1 MLTSLKPQVH
11 KGCGE
16 TWEVARERLDA
27 EWLPLADEKG
37 RTVHGYAIV
46 EEIPVHML
54 GRVIVEGSFSQAL
67 GTKAFGVSIIATRDG
82 KAFGASPRT
91 TRYATREEAITSA
104 QKALVQQGKR
114 YAKKYGDKVASP
126 TRGLAQ
132 GAVV

>member
-11 KGCGE
+11 KSCGE

-27 EWLPLADEKG
+27 EWLPLVDEKG

-46 EEIPVHML
+46 EEIPAHML
-54 GRVIVEGSFSQAL
+54 GRVLVDGSFSQTI
-67 GTKAFGVSIIATRDG
+67 GTKAFGVTIVATRNG

-91 TRYATREEAITSA
+91 TRYATREEAIASA

-114 YAKKYGDKVASP
+114 YAKKYGDKGATP
-126 TRGLAQ
+126 ARGLTQ